1 MSSKEDQIIDGTVV
15 KETTSEDHS
24 LRVSMENLRLRD
36 DGHHTRGSQSTRF
49 EDGHFQ
55 MIDPLEIGNVG
66 TVQEKLKEAHAVISA
81 EQESQ
86 GYQGDQQI
94 QGKRQPKMTEKG
106 REYRLSTLENK
117 RARLI
122 SRLLRKSSEIDDLMY
137 SYQNSITVKEE
148 LAQLNDMFKMLVDIH
163 EEFKQI
169 DKEYTD
175 DIWFDDIDQKVF
187 SFKHKVHNWLKEE
200 EKEYKKDHS
209 SRSSIKSSSS
219 KSKSSTREKA
229 VEEKL
234 RVAELIAEAS
244 FMKKRKDAEYQAEA
258 LRMEEELAKARARA
272 KVYDDMEGIDLGIG
286 KDAEVFLPKKFG
298 DNEATSTNMQQGVAF
313 EKTKSR
319 QSGYR
324 TLYPELKFK
333 SPIYPSWSNAYD
345 QQLGSSYQCCDTDP
359 EKVGSQSKEEATHEN
374 QNEDRSTS
382 RRRQERSVHENDN
395 AAEMLSKL
403 VREQS
408 APQVDMEPFEG
419 NPLDFTYFMS
429 MFQESVEKKIYDPDT
444 SIFDASVQH
453 MI

>member
-1 MSSKEDQIIDGTVV
+1 
-15 KETTSEDHS
+15 
-24 LRVSMENLRLRD
+24 
-36 DGHHTRGSQSTRF
+36 
-49 EDGHFQ
+49 
-55 MIDPLEIGNVG
+55 MIDPLETGNVG
-66 TVQEKLKEAHAVISA
+66 TVSERLKQVHAVISA

-106 REYRLSTLENK
+106 REYCLSTLENK
-117 RARLI
+117 HARLI

-298 DNEATSTNMQQGVAF
+298 DNEVTSTNMQQGVAF

-374 QNEDRSTS
+374 QNDIG
-382 RRRQERSVHENDN
+382 Q
-395 AAEMLSKL
+395 
-403 VREQS
+403 
-408 APQVDMEPFEG
+408 
-419 NPLDFTYFMS
+419 
-429 MFQESVEKKIYDPDT
+429 
-444 SIFDASVQH
+444 
-453 MI
+453 